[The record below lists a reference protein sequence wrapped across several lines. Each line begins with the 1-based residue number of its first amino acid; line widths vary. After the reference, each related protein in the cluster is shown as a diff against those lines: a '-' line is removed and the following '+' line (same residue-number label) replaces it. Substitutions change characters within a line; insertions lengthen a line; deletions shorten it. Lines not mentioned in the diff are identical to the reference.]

1 MILIRHRVYVWTDN
15 PGQIR
20 QTLSGREMSED
31 STQMTAGPASVFQV
45 DATLGDVYL
54 VSSFNRNWI
63 IGRPI
68 IYFIHD
74 ETDRPTRDFEST

>member
-1 MILIRHRVYVWTDN
+1 MILIRHIVYVWTDN

-20 QTLSGREMSED
+20 QTLSGREKSGD
-31 STQMTAGPASVFQV
+31 SQMAAGPGSVFQA
-45 DATLGDVYL
+45 DATPGDVYL
-54 VSSFNRNWI
+54 VSSRNRNSI

-74 ETDRPTRDFEST
+74 ETNKPTRDFEST

>member
-1 MILIRHRVYVWTDN
+1 MILMRKLVYVHTDN

-20 QTLSGREMSED
+20 QTLSGRAKSGD
-31 STQMTAGPASVFQV
+31 SAQMAAEPGSVFQV
-45 DATLGDVYL
+45 DATPVDVYL
-54 VSSFNRNWI
+54 VSSRKRNSI

-74 ETDRPTRDFEST
+74 ETDKAKRDFEST